1 MTADQLYITIVT
13 FDDIID
19 SSVMDEVISI
29 LSDTAW

>member
-1 MTADQLYITIVT
+1 MTADQLYITLVT

-19 SSVMDEVISI
+19 TEVMEEVISI

>member
-19 SSVMDEVISI
+19 SAVMEEVISI